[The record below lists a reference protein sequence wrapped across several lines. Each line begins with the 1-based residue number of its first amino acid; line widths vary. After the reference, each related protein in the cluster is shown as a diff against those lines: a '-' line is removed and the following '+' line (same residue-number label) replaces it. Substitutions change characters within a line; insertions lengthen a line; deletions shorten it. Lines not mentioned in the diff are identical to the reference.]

1 MSASSKK
8 KWKNNANK
16 LLKVSRVHH
25 IVAAEITQNIQRNT
39 QLNAKVGAL
48 AVQLKSVALPMPVAI
63 IIVFITMK
71 VKKFF

>member
-8 KWKNNANK
+8 REKNNANK
-16 LLKVSRVHH
+16 FLKVSRVHH
-25 IVAAEITQNIQRNT
+25 IVVAEITQNIQHNT

-48 AVQLKSVALPMPVAI
+48 AIQLKSVAMPMALAF